1 MGHGHRYMYYM
12 TGQPGWMRLGYSPG
26 WAGRSASGL
35 GPCAEYLQ
43 TGRWPGATTA
53 VPRAADMQ
61 AGDLQVL
68 KAQAEQLEQT
78 LNRLRERIEQLEE
91 NGG

>member
-1 MGHGHRYMYYM
+1 
-12 TGQPGWMRLGYSPG
+12 
-26 WAGRSASGL
+26 
-35 GPCAEYLQ
+35 
-43 TGRWPGATTA
+43 
-53 VPRAADMQ
+53 MQ